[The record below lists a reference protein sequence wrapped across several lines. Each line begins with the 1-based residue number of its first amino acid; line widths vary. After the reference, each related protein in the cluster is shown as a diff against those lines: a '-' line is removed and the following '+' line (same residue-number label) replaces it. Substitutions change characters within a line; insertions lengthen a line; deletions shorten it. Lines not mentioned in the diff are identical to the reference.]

1 MARPASSG
9 RVTFIVLRT
18 MRTPIL
24 IVVAAY
30 AASMVGWVMIP
41 AVDVEGRPQHMSFFH
56 AFYFLTYTATT
67 TGFGEL
73 PYAFSEAQRMWGI
86 VSLYASVV
94 AWLYAIG
101 AIIRLIQ
108 NPHFQLALAEGR
120 FEKRVK
126 AIVEPFVILCGFGST
141 GSLLAR
147 GLSDAGVTAVVLDR
161 DIERIRAL
169 QLRDYRVDMP
179 GLCADAHT
187 PQTLIEA
194 GLRRPNCRAVVAL
207 TNDEHVNLKIAVTA
221 RLLNPDLRVI
231 IQSTSADYEEV
242 LATLGGDIHVIDPF
256 QTYAR
261 YLAATIQD
269 PRIHAL
275 SQWISGSPGATL
287 DLALRPP
294 KGRWVLCG
302 LGRMGSRIRES
313 LSAIGLATVVIDP
326 GLEESEAA
334 EDVIVG
340 RANQANLA
348 AAGIAEADGVVA
360 GTNTDSD
367 NLSILLNARALNPEV
382 FTLVRQNLHM
392 NQVVFQAAEAD
403 FIMQPSLVSAR
414 RILFLLIAPLL
425 KSFFEVVRARAED
438 PADGFVADTLSR
450 LREVVGGTGPRIWTV
465 DTARQPATA
474 LDRLWAEGRAVSLG
488 AILRDPSDREGSLA
502 CVALVASQAREGG
515 EGEEPAEG
523 GEAGEAG
530 EETVMPDPDY
540 RLRPGCR
547 VLFVGTLAA
556 QRLLDA
562 TLNNDYT
569 LGYLTTGVDP
579 PRGWVL
585 QWLSRR
591 LSRRPGGAA
600 PEATG

>member
-1 MARPASSG
+1 MAKLVSSG

-24 IVVAAY
+24 VVVGIY

-41 AVDVEGRPQHMSFFH
+41 AVDVEGQPQHMSFFH

-94 AWLYAIG
+94 AWLYALG

-108 NPHFQLALAEGR
+108 NPHFQLALSERR
-120 FEKRVK
+120 FEKLVRTMT
-126 AIVEPFVILCGFGST
+126 EPFVILCGFGST

-147 GLSDAGVTAVVLDR
+147 GLSDAGVTAVVLDK

-179 GLCADAHT
+179 GLCADARI

-194 GLRRPNCRAVVAL
+194 GMQRPNCQAVVAL
-207 TNDEHVNLKIAVTA
+207 TNDEQVNLKIAVTA
-221 RLLNPDLRVI
+221 RLLNPDLRVV

-261 YLAATIQD
+261 YLAATILD
-269 PRIHAL
+269 PTIHPL

-287 DLALRPP
+287 DLNLAPP

-302 LGRMGSRIRES
+302 LGRMGGRIRES
-313 LSAIGLATVVIDP
+313 LSAIGQATVVIEP
-326 GLEESEAA
+326 GLDESEASK
-334 EDVIVG
+334 DLIVG
-340 RANQANLA
+340 RATQANLE
-348 AAGIAEADGVVA
+348 AAGISGADGIVA
-360 GTNTDSD
+360 GTNTDSN
-367 NLSILLNARALNPEV
+367 NLSILLNARALNPDV
-382 FTLVRQNLHM
+382 FAIVRQNLHL
-392 NQVVFQAAEAD
+392 NEVVFEAAKAD

-425 KSFFEVVRARAED
+425 KNFFEALRERADD
-438 PADGFVADTLSR
+438 PASTFVADTMSQLKAA
-450 LREVVGGTGPRIWTV
+450 VGGTSPRIWTV
-465 DTARQPATA
+465 DTASQPVTA
-474 LDRLWAEGRAVSLG
+474 LDRLWDKGHGVSLG
-488 AILRDPSDREGSLA
+488 DVLRDPSDWERALA
-502 CVALVASQAREGG
+502 CVALVSLQ
-515 EGEEPAEG
+515 GEE
-523 GEAGEAG
+523 
-530 EETVMPDPDY
+530 EEIMPGSDY
-540 RLRPGCR
+540 ELRPGCQI
-547 VLFVGTLAA
+547 LFAGTLQA
-556 QRLLDA
+556 QRMLDA
-562 TLNNDYT
+562 TLNNEYT
-569 LGYLTTGVDP
+569 LSYLMTGIDP
-579 PRGWVL
+579 PRGWAL
-585 QWLSRR
+585 QWISAR
-591 LSRRPGGAA
+591 LGGAA
-600 PEATG
+600 PQAAG

>member
-1 MARPASSG
+1 MANFASRG

-24 IVVAAY
+24 VVVGIY

-41 AVDVEGRPQHMSFFH
+41 AVDVEGQPQHMSFFH

-94 AWLYAIG
+94 AWLYALG

-108 NPHFQLALAEGR
+108 NPHFQLALSER
-120 FEKRVK
+120 HFEKLVRT
-126 AIVEPFVILCGFGST
+126 ISEPFVILCGFGST

-147 GLSDAGVTAVVLDR
+147 GLSDAGVTAVVVDK

-179 GLCADAHT
+179 GLCADARI

-194 GLRRPNCRAVVAL
+194 GMQRSNCQAVVAL
-207 TNDEHVNLKIAVTA
+207 TNDEQVNLKIAVTA
-221 RLLNPDLRVI
+221 RLLNPELRVV
-231 IQSTSADYEEV
+231 IQSTSADFEEV

-261 YLAATIQD
+261 YLAATILD
-269 PRIHAL
+269 PNLHTL

-287 DLALRPP
+287 DLGPAPP

-302 LGRMGSRIRES
+302 LGRMGGRIRES
-313 LSAIGLATVVIDP
+313 LTAIGQATAVIEP
-326 GLEESEAA
+326 GLDESEAA
-334 EDVIVG
+334 QDLIVG
-340 RANQANLA
+340 RATQANLK
-348 AAGIAEADGVVA
+348 AAGISEADGIVA

-367 NLSILLNARALNPEV
+367 NLSILLNARALNPNV
-382 FTLVRQNLHM
+382 FAIVRQNLHL
-392 NQVVFQAAEAD
+392 NEVVFEAAKAD

-425 KSFFEVVRARAED
+425 KSFFEALRERAGD
-438 PADGFVADTLSR
+438 PADPFVAETMSHLKAT
-450 LREVVGGTGPRIWTV
+450 VGGTNSRIWTI
-465 DTARQPATA
+465 DTARQPVAA
-474 LDRLWAEGRAVSLG
+474 LDRIWAKDRGVRLGDVLRA
-488 AILRDPSDREGSLA
+488 PSNRERTLA
-502 CVALVASQAREGG
+502 CACLVASQG
-515 EGEEPAEG
+515 
-523 GEAGEAG
+523 G
-530 EETVMPDPDY
+530 EETIMPGPDHE
-540 RLRPGCR
+540 LRPGCQI
-547 VLFVGTLAA
+547 LFAGTLQA
-556 QRLLDA
+556 QRMLDA
-562 TLNNDYT
+562 TLNNEYT
-569 LGYLTTGVDP
+569 LGYLMTGIDP
-579 PRGWVL
+579 PRGWVM
-585 QWLSRR
+585 QWILAR
-591 LSRRPGGAA
+591 LGGAA
-600 PEATG
+600 PQAAG

>member
-1 MARPASSG
+1 MASPASVE

-24 IVVAAY
+24 IVVGVY

-41 AVDVEGRPQHMSFFH
+41 AIDAEGQPQHMSFFH

-94 AWLYAIG
+94 AWLYALG

-108 NPHFQLALAEGR
+108 NPHYQFALAERR

-126 AIVEPFVILCGFGST
+126 AIVEPFVILCGFGNT

-147 GLSDAGVTAVVLDR
+147 GLSDAGITAVVLDK
-161 DIERIRAL
+161 DVERIRAL

-179 GLCADAHT
+179 GLCADARI

-194 GLRRPNCRAVVAL
+194 GLQRPNCQAVVAL
-207 TNDEHVNLKIAVTA
+207 TTNEQVNLKIAVTA
-221 RLLNPDLRVI
+221 RLLNPELRVV

-242 LATLGGDIHVIDPF
+242 LSTLGGDIHVIDPF

-261 YLAATIQD
+261 YLAATVLD
-269 PRIHAL
+269 PRIHTL

-287 DLALRPP
+287 DLVLTPP

-302 LGRMGSRIRES
+302 LGRMGGHIRDA
-313 LSAIGLATVVIDP
+313 LTTIGISTVVIDP
-326 GLEESEAA
+326 GLDESEASA
-334 EDVIVG
+334 ERIVG
-340 RANQANLA
+340 RATQANLA
-348 AAGIAEADGVVA
+348 AAGIAEADGIVA

-382 FTLVRQNLHM
+382 FTIVRQNLHV
-392 NQVVFQAAEAD
+392 NQLAFQAAEAD
-403 FIMQPSLVSAR
+403 FIMQPTLVGAR

-425 KSFFEVVRARAED
+425 KSFFEELRERADD
-438 PADGFVADTLSR
+438 PSQAFVAETMAQLQA
-450 LREVVGGTGPRIWTV
+450 EVGGTSPRIWTV
-465 DTARQPATA
+465 DTARQPVTA
-474 LDRLWAEGRAVSLG
+474 LDRLWDEGYRVTLG
-488 AILRDPSDREGSLA
+488 DVLRRPSDRARNLA
-502 CVALVASQAREGG
+502 CVALVAQQG
-515 EGEEPAEG
+515 ED
-523 GEAGEAG
+523 EAI
-530 EETVMPDPDY
+530 MPGADY
-540 RLRPGCR
+540 ELHPGCQI
-547 VLFVGTLAA
+547 LFAGTLQA
-556 QRLLDA
+556 QRMLDA
-562 TLNNDYT
+562 TLNNEYT
-569 LGYLTTGVDP
+569 LAYLMTGIDP
-579 PRGWVL
+579 PRGWAM
-585 QWLSRR
+585 QWISER
-591 LSRRPGGAA
+591 LSGPVPTA
-600 PEATG
+600 

>member
-1 MARPASSG
+1 MADPASGG
-9 RVTFIVLRT
+9 RATFIVLRT
-18 MRTPIL
+18 MRTPIM
-24 IVVAAY
+24 VVVGVY
-30 AASMVGWVMIP
+30 AASMVGWVLIP
-41 AVDVEGRPQHMSFFH
+41 GVDVEGRPQHMSFFH

-73 PYAFSEAQRMWGI
+73 PYTYSEAQRMWGI
-86 VSLYASVV
+86 VSLYTSVV

-108 NPHFQLALAEGR
+108 NPHFQLALAERR
-120 FEKRVK
+120 FGKRVR
-126 AIVEPFVILCGFGST
+126 AIAEPFIILCGFGNT

-147 GLSDAGVTAVVLDR
+147 GLSDAGVTAVVLDK

-179 GLCADAHT
+179 GLCADARI

-194 GLRRPNCRAVVAL
+194 GLQRANCQAVVAL

-221 RLLNPDLRVI
+221 RLLNPDLRVV

-261 YLAATIQD
+261 YLAATILD

-275 SQWISGSPGATL
+275 SQWVSGSPGATL
-287 DLALRPP
+287 DVSLTPP

-302 LGRMGSRIRES
+302 LGRMGRRIRES
-313 LSAIGLATVVIDP
+313 LSAIGLTTVVIDP

-334 EDVIVG
+334 PDRIVG
-340 RANQANLA
+340 RATQANLK
-348 AAGIAEADGVVA
+348 AAGIAEAAGIVA

-367 NLSILLNARALNPEV
+367 NLSILLNARALNPAV
-382 FTLVRQNLHM
+382 FTIVRQNLHL
-392 NQVVFQAAEAD
+392 NQVAFQAARAD

-425 KSFFEVVRARAED
+425 KSLFEALRDRADD
-438 PADGFVADTLSR
+438 PADSFVADCVSR
-450 LREVVGGTGPRIWTV
+450 LQAVVGGAKPRIWTV
-465 DTARQPATA
+465 DTGRQPVTA
-474 LDRLWAEGRAVSLG
+474 LDRRWAEGRVLSLG
-488 AILRDPSDREGSLA
+488 DVLRDPSDRERALS
-502 CVALVASQAREGG
+502 CVALVAAQGK
-515 EGEEPAEG
+515 EEL
-523 GEAGEAG
+523 
-530 EETVMPDPDY
+530 VMPGPDY
-540 RLRPGCR
+540 QLRRGCR
-547 VLFVGTLAA
+547 ILFVGTLQA

-562 TLNNDYT
+562 TLNNEYT
-569 LGYLTTGVDP
+569 LGYLMTGVDP
-579 PRGWVL
+579 PRGWAM
-585 QWLSRR
+585 QWIAER
-591 LSRRPGGAA
+591 LGGAGIPA
-600 PEATG
+600 AG

>member
-1 MARPASSG
+1 MAKLVSGG

-24 IVVAAY
+24 IVVGIY

-41 AVDVEGRPQHMSFFH
+41 AVDAEGQPRHMSFFH

-94 AWLYAIG
+94 AWLYALG

-108 NPHFQLALAEGR
+108 NPHLQLALAERR
-120 FEKRVK
+120 FEKRVR
-126 AIVEPFVILCGFGST
+126 AIVEPFVILCGFGNT

-147 GLSDAGVTAVVLDR
+147 GLSDARVTAVVLDR

-179 GLCADAHT
+179 GLCADARI

-194 GLRRPNCRAVVAL
+194 GMQRPNCQAVIAL
-207 TNDEHVNLKIAVTA
+207 TNDEQVNLKIAVTA
-221 RLLNPDLRVI
+221 RLLNPDLRVV
-231 IQSTSADYEEV
+231 IQSTSEDYEEV

-261 YLAATIQD
+261 YLAATILD
-269 PRIHAL
+269 PTIHTL

-287 DLALRPP
+287 DLGPAPP

-302 LGRMGSRIRES
+302 LGRMGGRIRES
-313 LSAIGLATVVIDP
+313 LSAIGQATVVIEP
-326 GLEESEAA
+326 GLDESEAA
-334 EDVIVG
+334 QDLIVG
-340 RANQANLA
+340 RATQANLE
-348 AAGIAEADGVVA
+348 AAGIAEADGIVA

-367 NLSILLNARALNPEV
+367 NLSILVNARALNPNV
-382 FTLVRQNLHM
+382 FAIVRQNLHL
-392 NQVVFQAAEAD
+392 NEVVFEAAKTD

-425 KSFFEVVRARAED
+425 KSFFEALRERAAD
-438 PADGFVADTLSR
+438 PASSFVGDTMSR
-450 LREVVGGTGPRIWTV
+450 LETAVGGTNPRIWTV
-465 DTARQPATA
+465 DTAVQPVTA
-474 LDRLWAEGRAVSLG
+474 LDRLWAKAQGVSLG
-488 AILRDPSDREGSLA
+488 DVLRAPSDRERDLA
-502 CVALVASQAREGG
+502 CVALVALQ
-515 EGEEPAEG
+515 GEE
-523 GEAGEAG
+523 
-530 EETVMPDPDY
+530 ETIMPGPGY
-540 RLRPGCR
+540 QLRPGCQI
-547 VLFVGTLAA
+547 LFAGTLQA
-556 QRLLDA
+556 QRMLDA
-562 TLNNDYT
+562 TLNNEYT
-569 LGYLTTGVDP
+569 LGYLMTGIDP
-579 PRGWVL
+579 PRGWAM
-585 QWLSRR
+585 QWISRR
-591 LSRRPGGAA
+591 LSAVATQAA
-600 PEATG
+600 G

>member
-1 MARPASSG
+1 MTNPESG
-9 RVTFIVLRT
+9 GRATFIVLRT
-18 MRTPIL
+18 MRTPIM
-24 IVVAAY
+24 VVVGVY

-41 AVDVEGRPQHMSFFH
+41 ALDVAGRPQHMSFFH

-94 AWLYAIG
+94 AWLYALG

-108 NPHFQLALAEGR
+108 NPHFQLALSERRFGR
-120 FEKRVK
+120 RVK
-126 AIVEPFVILCGFGST
+126 AIAEPFIILCGFGNTS
-141 GSLLAR
+141 SLLAR
-147 GLSDAGVTAVVLDR
+147 GLSDAGMTAVVLDK

-179 GLCADAHT
+179 GLCADARI

-194 GLRRPNCRAVVAL
+194 GLRRANCQAVVAL

-221 RLLNPDLRVI
+221 RLLNPDLRVV

-261 YLAATIQD
+261 YLAATILD

-287 DLALRPP
+287 DVGLRPP

-302 LGRMGSRIRES
+302 LGRMGRRIRES
-313 LSAIGLATVVIDP
+313 LSAIGLTAVVIDP
-326 GLEESEAA
+326 GLDEGDASR
-334 EDVIVG
+334 DVIVG
-340 RANQANLA
+340 RATQANLA
-348 AAGIAEADGVVA
+348 AAGIAEADGIVA

-367 NLSILLNARALNPEV
+367 NLSILLNARALNPDV
-382 FTLVRQNLHM
+382 FTIVRQNLHV
-392 NQVVFQAAEAD
+392 NQVVFQAARAD

-425 KSFFEVVRARAED
+425 KSFFEALRERADD
-438 PADGFVADTLSR
+438 PADSFVADTVNR
-450 LREVVGGTGPRIWTV
+450 LKSSVGGTGPRIWTI

-474 LDRLWAEGRAVSLG
+474 LDRLWAQGQSVALG
-488 AILRDPSDREGSLA
+488 DLLRDPRGRERSLA
-502 CVALVASQAREGG
+502 CVALVAAQDGQ
-515 EGEEPAEG
+515 
-523 GEAGEAG
+523 
-530 EETVMPDPDY
+530 ETVMPGPDY
-540 RLRPGCR
+540 RMRRGCR
-547 VLFVGTLAA
+547 ILFAGTLES
-556 QRLLDA
+556 QRLFDA
-562 TLNNDYT
+562 TLNNEYT
-569 LGYLTTGVDP
+569 LGYLMTGVDP
-579 PRGWVL
+579 PRGLVM
-585 QWLSRR
+585 QWLADR
-591 LSRRPGGAA
+591 LGGATLRA
-600 PEATG
+600 AD

>member
-1 MARPASSG
+1 MAETASSG
-9 RVTFIVLRT
+9 RVTYIVLRT
-18 MRTPIL
+18 MRTPIM
-24 IVVAAY
+24 IVVGVY

-41 AVDVEGRPQHMSFFH
+41 AVDVEGQPHHMSFFH

-108 NPHFQLALAEGR
+108 NPHFQLALAERR

-126 AIVEPFVILCGFGST
+126 AIVEPFVILCGFGNT

-147 GLSDAGVTAVVLDR
+147 GLSDARVTAVVLDR

-179 GLCADAHT
+179 GLCADARM

-194 GLRRPNCRAVVAL
+194 GLRRANCQAVVAL

-221 RLLNPDLRVI
+221 RLLNPELRVV

-261 YLAATIQD
+261 YLAATILD
-269 PRIHAL
+269 SRIHAL
-275 SQWISGSPGATL
+275 SQWISGSPGVTL
-287 DLALRPP
+287 DAGLTPP

-313 LSAIGLATVVIDP
+313 LSAIGLAAVVIDP
-326 GLEESEAA
+326 GLAESEAGA
-334 EDVIVG
+334 DLIAG
-340 RANQANLA
+340 RATQANLA

-367 NLSILLNARALNPEV
+367 NLSILLNARALNRRI
-382 FTLVRQNLHM
+382 FTVVRQNLHV
-392 NQVVFQAAEAD
+392 NEVVFQAAQAD
-403 FIMQPSLVSAR
+403 VIMQPSLVSAR

-425 KSFFEVVRARAED
+425 KSFFEALRERADD
-438 PADGFVADTLSR
+438 PADGFVADTVGR
-450 LREVVGGTGPRIWTV
+450 LKTAVGGTGPRIWTI

-474 LDRLWAEGRAVSLG
+474 LDRLWAAGRTVSLG
-488 AILRDPSDREGSLA
+488 DLLRDPCGRERSLA
-502 CVALVASQAREGG
+502 CVALVALQGG
-515 EGEEPAEG
+515 E
-523 GEAGEAG
+523 EA
-530 EETVMPDPDY
+530 VMPDAGYPV
-540 RLRPGCR
+540 RRGCQI
-547 VLFVGTLAA
+547 LFVGTLDA
-556 QRLLDA
+556 QRMLDA

-569 LGYLTTGVDP
+569 LGYLVTGVDP
-579 PRGWVL
+579 PRGWVM
-585 QWLSRR
+585 QWLAQRR
-591 LSRRPGGAA
+591 GGTLLI
-600 PEATG
+600 PL

>member
-24 IVVAAY
+24 IVVGVY

-41 AVDVEGRPQHMSFFH
+41 AVDVAGRPQHMSFFH

-120 FEKRVK
+120 FEKRVA
-126 AIVEPFVILCGFGST
+126 AIVEPFVVLCGFGST

-179 GLCADAHT
+179 GLCADART

-326 GLEESEAA
+326 GLEEGEAA

-425 KSFFEVVRARAED
+425 KSFFEAVRARAED
-438 PADGFVADTLSR
+438 PADGFVAETLSR
-450 LREVVGGTGPRIWTV
+450 LRDVVGGTGPRIWTV
-465 DTARQPATA
+465 DTARQPVTA
-474 LDRLWAEGRAVSLG
+474 LSRLWAEGRTVSLG
-488 AILRDPSDREGSLA
+488 AILRDPSDRDGSLA
-502 CVALVASQAREGG
+502 CVALVASHLREGREGG
-515 EGEEPAEG
+515 EGE
-523 GEAGEAG
+523 EAG
-530 EETVMPDPDY
+530 EETVMPGPDY

-569 LGYLTTGVDP
+569 LGYLLTGVDP
-579 PRGWVL
+579 PRGWVM

-591 LSRRPGGAA
+591 QDGAA
-600 PEATG
+600 AREAASPAD